1 MWERNVIRTI
11 YGLLLMAYIIRV
23 THDAGGSLNKKDGL
37 NRYGDSHVKDK
48 TF

>member
-23 THDAGGSLNKKDGL
+23 TNDAGGMQEETNCDEMWALFL
-37 NRYGDSHVKDK
+37 
-48 TF
+48 